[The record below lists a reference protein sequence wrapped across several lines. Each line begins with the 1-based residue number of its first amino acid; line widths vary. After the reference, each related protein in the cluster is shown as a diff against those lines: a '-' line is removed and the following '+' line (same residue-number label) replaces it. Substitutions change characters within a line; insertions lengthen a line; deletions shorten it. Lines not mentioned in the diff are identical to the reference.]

1 MVVFVLYV
9 KADLKGIAS
18 VALVPGKDVCISVRN
33 PIDDTEV
40 REKIVI
46 DSSALEES
54 EKVGGELRG
63 LDREPP
69 CHFALKWQGANKRS
83 TIQVLNGD
91 SNHKQSGKKGHA
103 TRPNAD
109 VTSPRVML
117 AEDSGTFVPML
128 TLECQ
133 GLEPYAFH
141 PMGTEFVVTNSA
153 GVTKPVDLSGGSW
166 SEYDL
171 GSGST
176 FISNFE
182 TKFV

>member
-1 MVVFVLYV
+1 MVIFVLYV
-9 KADLKGIAS
+9 KADLKGVAS
-18 VALVPGKDVCISVRN
+18 VALAPGKDVCVSVRN
-33 PIDDTEV
+33 PLDHSEV
-40 REKIVI
+40 REKVVI

-69 CHFALKWQGANKRS
+69 CHFALKWQGASKRS

-91 SNHKQSGKKGHA
+91 SNHKKSGKKGHA
-103 TRPNAD
+103 TKPNAAI
-109 VTSPRVML
+109 SPRDML
-117 AEDSGTFVPML
+117 AEDSGMFVPML

-133 GLEPYAFH
+133 GLEPFAFH
-141 PMGTEFVVTNSA
+141 PMGSEFVVTNTS
-153 GVTKPVDLSGGSW
+153 GITKEADVSGGSW

-171 GSGST
+171 GTGST
-176 FISNFE
+176 SISNFE